1 MQPVPHISFHPQRS
15 PLPGAFHLIYFDLKI
30 VNFFSRAPPGT
41 PHVGATP
48 HSCACGLAE
57 AFSHM
62 SPSSK
67 LSPSLSDLLCS
78 LSLRNVSGVARL
90 PCTSDPAASLEQGKG
105 LSSFFALSAAAST
118 CPEPHNPHAPPV
130 GLESCEVVT
139 PTGQVQPGVQLPPLL
154 PCLDSRR
161 SLPGVTRS
169 GSSSSSSSS
178 NTWRAWTP
186 QPESCREAMADR
198 PSQCP
203 TGTQGWG
210 LWEVASSAPGP
221 AGSQEHS
228 LSLLL

>member
-15 PLPGAFHLIYFDLKI
+15 PLPGTFHLIYFDLKI
-30 VNFFSRAPPGT
+30 VSFFSRAPPGT

-118 CPEPHNPHAPPV
+118 CPEPHNPHAPPA

-139 PTGQVQPGVQLPPLL
+139 PTGQVQPGVQLPPYS
-154 PCLDSRR
+154 PVWTQDAPYPVSPAVGAAAAAVAAT
-161 SLPGVTRS
+161 PGGRGLHS
-169 GSSSSSSSS
+169 P
-178 NTWRAWTP
+178 RAAAKSWLIVP
-186 QPESCREAMADR
+186 R
-198 PSQCP
+198 
-203 TGTQGWG
+203 
-210 LWEVASSAPGP
+210 SAPPGRK
-221 AGSQEHS
+221 AGVSGR
-228 LSLLL
+228 